1 MLLSTVKIYSLHE
14 GSSFYDT
21 YSQNVETRMVE
32 LNGEEEMLLQQIQE
46 PGDLV
51 FLQVSWSGCTRRV
64 L

>member
-14 GSSFYDT
+14 GSPFYDT

-51 FLQVSWSGCTRRV
+51 FLQVS
-64 L
+64 